1 MFNSELLKI
10 ENVLIILALVS
21 VWLWITK
28 KFSVLHLNDA

>member
-1 MFNSELLKI
+1 MFNSDLLKI

-21 VWLWITK
+21 AWLWITK